1 MMARHLHELLK
12 EDQEPFLLNKYISDR
27 RSQLT
32 KRPSPSTTLQLK
44 KPKPIHHHNSSFS
57 PDFCK
62 NACFFSFRNTPD
74 LLSSPFLEFASPVKS
89 PCKSPNAIF
98 LHIPS
103 RTAALLL
110 EAALR
115 VQRHPSSSKSK
126 THNKTNGFGLFR
138 SLVKRLTPRSRKR
151 EIQDGGGDRS
161 KKNEEQMVSNDQV
174 GFPCSYNGR
183 PSSAVWS
190 ETNEDKSLDMETSSS
205 TSYSDES
212 HDIDLLSES
221 NQKHV
226 TDCVCCDHDF
236 CESPFRFVL
245 RSSPSSG
252 HQTPELMSP
261 SRPRAEDKEKDG
273 TESVEK
279 SQLREEEEEKE
290 QCSPVSVL
298 DQPFENDDEGHENI
312 NEDDGFDLE
321 CSYAALQRAK
331 QQLLYKLRS
340 FEKLAELDPIEL
352 EKRMLEEEEEEAD
365 ETPEEKDYNRLVLE
379 VICQSSTHERR
390 GIPED
395 HKRLISDLIVEEE
408 RELNSL
414 EERETVIRREDDGW
428 KKNEEHK
435 EEVAGELELAILGLL
450 VEEFSEELVMRL
462 LSCVLQY
469 HDFGLTSMGTS
480 APIGVN
486 KSAMSTPQPMPFCC
500 SLSSHPKPHFHT
512 FPPTQQPKL
521 VWNSHWSF

>member
-1 MMARHLHELLK
+1 MARHLHELLK

-252 HQTPELMSP
+252 HQTPELMSS
-261 SRPRAEDKEKDG
+261 SRPRAELGGNFAKDPVREGSDKCIAGLWVFPDKEKDG

-279 SQLREEEEEKE
+279 SQLREEEEEEEKE

-414 EERETVIRREDDGW
+414 EERETVIRRVCKKLELWRELEPKTIDMMIQQDFGREDDGW

-450 VEEFSEELVMRL
+450 VEEFSEELVMV
-462 LSCVLQY
+462 C
-469 HDFGLTSMGTS
+469 
-480 APIGVN
+480 
-486 KSAMSTPQPMPFCC
+486 
-500 SLSSHPKPHFHT
+500 
-512 FPPTQQPKL
+512 
-521 VWNSHWSF
+521 